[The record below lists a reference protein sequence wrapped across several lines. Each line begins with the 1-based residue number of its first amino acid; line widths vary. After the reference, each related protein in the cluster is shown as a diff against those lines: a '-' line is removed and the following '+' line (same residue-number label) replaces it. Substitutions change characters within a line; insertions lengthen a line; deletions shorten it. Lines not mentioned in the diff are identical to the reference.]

1 MQKIEFIMGMPI
13 IVDPGETQVFDY
25 FREIDERFSSYK
37 KNSEVT
43 AINDG
48 RLKIKNASRD
58 MKLILKL
65 AEETRKETGGY
76 FDVYHN
82 NYLDPSGIVKGWAI
96 YEASKILDKK
106 GTKKYYINAGGDIQ
120 TKGGP
125 WTVGIRN
132 PFKTNENVKIVYLN
146 GEGIATS
153 GTYEKGNHIY
163 DPHSMNSNFENSF
176 LRSRQTS
183 WPVTSFSGNS
193 HKDVGSIVS
202 ITVIGKNVYEA
213 DRFATAAFAMGK
225 NGINFIE
232 KQDGLEGYM
241 IDVDGI
247 GTMTSGFE
255 KYVEARG

>member
-1 MQKIEFIMGMPI
+1 MGMPI
-13 IVDPGETQVFDY
+13 IVDPGDNEVFDY

-43 AINDG
+43 KINDG
-48 RLKIKNASRD
+48 RLRIKNASAD
-58 MKLILKL
+58 VKLILKL
-65 AEETRKETGGY
+65 AEKTKQATDGY
-76 FDVYHN
+76 FDIYRN
-82 NYLDPSGIVKGWAI
+82 GYMDPSGIVKGWAI

-106 GTKKYYINAGGDIQ
+106 GMKKYYINAGGDIQ

-163 DPHSMNSNFENSF
+163 NPKGIVNN
-176 LRSRQTS
+176 T
-183 WPVTSFSGNS
+183 
-193 HKDVGSIVS
+193 IVS

-213 DRFATAAFAMGK
+213 DRFATAAFAMGAE
-225 NGINFIE
+225 GINFVE
-232 KQDGLEGYM
+232 KQNGLEGYM

-255 KYVEARG
+255 KYVEARIT